1 MIISRTPFRISFF
14 GGGTD
19 YAQWYRKH
27 GGAVL
32 GTTINK
38 YCYLTCRHLPPFFEH
53 RIKVVYSKVEYGQ
66 TVDEINHPTA
76 REVMRFLN
84 ITHGVEIHHDAD
96 LPARTG
102 MGSSSAFTV
111 GLLHALH
118 ALQGHMASKQQL
130 TRESI
135 HIEQDCVQEMVGY
148 QDQTLTA
155 HGGLNHVVFSPNGDI
170 SVNPVTIDQR
180 RIQELNTH
188 LLLFFT
194 GIQRTASK
202 IASGYVPDLVNRT
215 AEMSRMGEMV
225 KESLAILNSKDDLL
239 PFGKLLDEAWQ
250 IKRSLSSAIS
260 TAQVDD
266 LYTQARAAGAVGGKL
281 LGAGGGGFF
290 LVFAPPE
297 RHQRI
302 REKLG
307 KLLHVPFGFEFSGS
321 QIIFYDPE
329 SHQEQQ

>member
-1 MIISRTPFRISFF
+1 M
-14 GGGTD
+14 
-19 YAQWYRKH
+19 
-27 GGAVL
+27 
-32 GTTINK
+32 
-38 YCYLTCRHLPPFFEH
+38 
-53 RIKVVYSKVEYGQ
+53 EYGQ
-66 TVDEINHPTA
+66 TIDDIMHPTA

-118 ALQGHMASKQQL
+118 ALQGDMASKQQL
-130 TRESI
+130 TEESI
-135 HIEQDCVQEMVGY
+135 HIEQECVKETVGC

-155 HGGLNHVVFSPNGDI
+155 HGGLNHVVLSPSGEI
-170 SVNPVTIDQR
+170 SVNPVTIPQD
-180 RIQELNTH
+180 RIRALNAH

-194 GIQRTASK
+194 GIHRTASH
-202 IASGYVPDLVNRT
+202 IASGSVPDLAKRSV
-215 AEMSRMGEMV
+215 EMGRRSEMV
-225 KESLAILNSKDDLL
+225 RESLAILKSEDDLDR
-239 PFGKLLDEAWQ
+239 FGQLLDEAWK
-250 IKRSLSSAIS
+250 IKRSLSPAIS
-260 TAQVDD
+260 TPAVDD
-266 LYTQARAAGAVGGKL
+266 LYGEARRAGAVGGKL

-302 REKLG
+302 RERLG
-307 KLLHVPFGFEFSGS
+307 KLLHVPFCFEFSGS

-329 SHQEQQ
+329 SYPYQP